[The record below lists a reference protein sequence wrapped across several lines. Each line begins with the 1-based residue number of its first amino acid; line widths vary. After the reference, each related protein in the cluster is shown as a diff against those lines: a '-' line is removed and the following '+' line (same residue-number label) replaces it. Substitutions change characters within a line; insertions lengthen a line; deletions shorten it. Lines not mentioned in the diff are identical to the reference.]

1 MNGWKADARQRAL
14 SALNRSGCAS
24 FLLVMTNIVTIN
36 PQELFVAK
44 LIHSDGCKRNFAVV
58 TTRIIQDG
66 AHA

>member
-1 MNGWKADARQRAL
+1 
-14 SALNRSGCAS
+14 
-24 FLLVMTNIVTIN
+24 MTNIVTIN